1 MNREIEQQFY
11 SIRRQI
17 EIEWEATR
25 AEWHDST
32 TDDFTYLFWE
42 PFMDEIDDYQ
52 QVLVALMD
60 ELEKA
65 QDLLKDSPL

>member
-17 EIEWEATR
+17 EIEWEVTR

-32 TDDFTYLFWE
+32 TDDFTHLFWE
-42 PFMDEIDDYQ
+42 PFMDEMDDYQ
-52 QVLVALMD
+52 QVLVSLMD

-65 QDLLKDSPL
+65 QNLLKDSPL